1 MMGQAQV
8 ERTRVRSA
16 REDVT
21 PEHVTVDRTRV
32 NAVIEN
38 VDTLLDDIDDAL
50 FDTEVVEGELL
61 AADSGDGDEETCP
74 CGEPIDSC
82 PLAKFLLKAGKLR

>member
-1 MMGQAQV
+1 MGQAQV

-16 REDVT
+16 RKDVT
-21 PEHVTVDRTRV
+21 PEHITVDRTRV

-50 FDTEVVEGELL
+50 FDTEVVESEWP
-61 AADSGDGDEETCP
+61 ATNSGDGDEKTCP
-74 CGEPIDSC
+74 CGEPLDTC
-82 PLAKFLLKAGKLR
+82 PLAKFLSAAGGLT